1 MKVFNN
7 LIESFKAFGIFRE
20 SISVF
25 SSSLN
30 LDTAKIIA
38 SKATPS
44 VLSFELSTH
53 FSISSGSLIANS
65 IFLGIFRLLFPQNV
79 DFQFQFQLFF
89 SWLVYFQ
96 RWPFLLK
103 KQHFEQVINSNCFL
117 E

>member
-7 LIESFKAFGIFRE
+7 LFATFKACGRFRE
-20 SISVF
+20 SISAF

-38 SKATPS
+38 SKAAPS
-44 VLSFELSTH
+44 VLSFEFSTN
-53 FSISSGSLIANS
+53 FSISSGSLIASSTN
-65 IFLGIFRLLFPQNV
+65 IFRNISTSFSSNA

-96 RWPFLLK
+96 RWPFFIKEIPLRT
-103 KQHFEQVINSNCFL
+103 SY
-117 E
+117 

>member
-7 LIESFKAFGIFRE
+7 LIETFKAFGRFRK

-44 VLSFELSTH
+44 VLSFELSTNL
-53 FSISSGSLIANS
+53 SISSGSLIASSTN
-65 IFLGIFRLLFPQNV
+65 IFRNISTY
-79 DFQFQFQLFF
+79 F
-89 SWLVYFQ
+89 SS
-96 RWPFLLK
+96 K
-103 KQHFEQVINSNCFL
+103 C
-117 E
+117 

>member
-7 LIESFKAFGIFRE
+7 LIETFKACGRFRE

-30 LDTAKIIA
+30 LDTAKSIA

-44 VLSFELSTH
+44 VLSYELSTN
-53 FSISSGSLIANS
+53 LT
-65 IFLGIFRLLFPQNV
+65 LVIFRLLFPQNA

-96 RWPFLLK
+96 R
-103 KQHFEQVINSNCFL
+103 
-117 E
+117 

>member
-7 LIESFKAFGIFRE
+7 LIETFKACGRFRE

-44 VLSFELSTH
+44 VLSFEFSTN
-53 FSISSGSLIANS
+53 FSISSGSLIASSTN
-65 IFLGIFRLLFPQNV
+65 IFRNISTY
-79 DFQFQFQLFF
+79 F
-89 SWLVYFQ
+89 SS
-96 RWPFLLK
+96 K
-103 KQHFEQVINSNCFL
+103 C
-117 E
+117 